1 MRLYSKDMATD
12 YYELLGVARDAD
24 QKTIKSAYRKLALKY
39 HPDRNPGDTEAEE
52 TFKQLNEAYA
62 VLSDAD
68 KRTHYDRFG
77 TADGAGQFSG
87 DIFDIFASVFGSNF
101 ASRAGATRPRRGLDG
116 EDLETDITI
125 TLKQARA
132 GESIKVN
139 VKRLVV
145 CDRCDGNRAEPG
157 SDGKKTCETCA
168 GMGQVRMQAQS
179 FFGTVMTTQPC
190 PTCGGRGETIT
201 TPCGKCVGEG
211 RTRSTD
217 TVTVNLP
224 KGIDGGYRLRV
235 PQEGNAGVDGG
246 RAGDLYVYVS
256 MKRHEH
262 FTREGDD
269 LHYTLNLGMAQAT
282 LGSAFEVP
290 TMEGAEVLTIP
301 AGTQPGDTFRIR
313 GQGMPRLRQVGFGDL
328 IVTAKV
334 NVPKKLSPKAK
345 ELLEEYAAEVSEH
358 LEQHETIMERIKGFF
373 KKHDGKEGKDK
384 QEEKTA

>member
-1 MRLYSKDMATD
+1 MATD
-12 YYELLGVARDAD
+12 YYELLGVARDFD

-52 TFKQLNEAYA
+52 AFKQLNEAYA
-62 VLSDAD
+62 VLSDQE
-68 KRTHYDRFG
+68 KRAHYDRFG
-77 TADGAGQFSG
+77 TAEGAGQFSG
-87 DIFDIFASVFGSNF
+87 DIFDIFSSVFGGNF
-101 ASRAGATRPRRGLDG
+101 ASRTGATRARRGLDG

-125 TLKQARA
+125 TLAQARS
-132 GESIKVN
+132 GETINVK

-157 SDGKKTCETCA
+157 SAGKKTCDTCA
-168 GMGQVRMQAQS
+168 GIGQVRMQAQS

-201 TPCGKCVGEG
+201 TPCGKCMGEG
-211 RTRSTD
+211 RVRSTD
-217 TVTVNLP
+217 TVTVTLP

-235 PQEGNAGVDGG
+235 PQEGSVGIDGG
-246 RAGDLYVYVS
+246 SAGDLYVYVT
-256 MKRHEH
+256 MKPHEH
-262 FTREGDD
+262 FTRDGDN

-328 IVTAKV
+328 IITARV

-345 ELLEEYAAEVSEH
+345 DLLEAYANEVSEH
-358 LEQHETIMERIKGFF
+358 LEHHETIVERIKGFF
-373 KKHDGKEGKDK
+373 KKHDGREDKDK
-384 QEEKTA
+384 EAQEEKSA